1 MRILVDLSILKHF
14 HCGLG
19 QVAWNYGLYYK
30 THAPKDIDVTL
41 LVPKPYVGAFGDH
54 VKYKENKR
62 IYRVLPWLLPHY
74 DLWHSIHQL
83 SGNRPSRLWTKNI
96 LTIHDL
102 NYLYEKTGK
111 KKQKYHDRVQK
122 RIDRATYLTA
132 ISHFTKEDVENHMIL
147 KDKSLSV
154 IYNGVEQLDASKA
167 VRPETVQ
174 NAERPF
180 FFTIGQIT
188 GKKNFHTLLDLMKL
202 LPEYDLY
209 LAGQDTEPYACMI
222 KDRIAQEG
230 IKNVFLIGTIATEE
244 KIWLYKHCTAFLFPS
259 LFEGFGLPVIEAMMF
274 GKPVFCAKKTSLP
287 EIGGKYAFYWESFE
301 PQAMKEVMDNSLA
314 AFRANPQFV
323 TEMVRYALSF
333 NYERHMQ
340 NYFQLYHT
348 LARQPNCK
356 KLIAMRQ
363 RIVLIAENL
372 FSTRKKPALLNG
384 STRKFITQGTPTGQ
398 RLL

>member
-1 MRILVDLSILKHF
+1 MRILVDLSILRHL

-30 THAPKDIDVTL
+30 THAPKDFDITL
-41 LVPKPYVGAFGDH
+41 LVPKPYIGAFGDQ
-54 VKYKENKR
+54 VKYKANKR
-62 IYRVLPWLLPHY
+62 IYHYMPWLLPHY

-102 NYLYEKTGK
+102 NYLYEKKGR

-122 RIDRATYLTA
+122 RIDRADYLTA

-147 KDKSLSV
+147 KDKHLSV

-167 VRPETVQ
+167 MKP
-174 NAERPF
+174 NAIHNTERPF

-188 GKKNFHTLLDLMKL
+188 SKKNFHTLLDLMKL
-202 LPEYDLY
+202 FPDHDLY
-209 LAGQDTEPYACMI
+209 LAGQDSECYAGMM
-222 KDRIAQEG
+222 KERIEKEE
-230 IKNVFLIGTIATEE
+230 IKNTFLIGTISAEE
-244 KIWLYKHCTAFLFPS
+244 KIWFYQHCKAFLFPS

-287 EIGGKYAFYWESFE
+287 EIGGKYAFYWESFDA
-301 PQAMKEVMDNSLA
+301 PSMKMVMDNHLKE
-314 AFRANPQFV
+314 FYENPQFAR
-323 TEMVRYALSF
+323 EMVKYAHSF

-340 NYFQLYHT
+340 HYFQLYHKAT
-348 LARQPNCK
+348 GQPNCK
-356 KLIAMRQ
+356 KLIALRQ
-363 RIVLIAENL
+363 RIAEMAENM
-372 FSTRKKPALLNG
+372 FPAHKKQPIIPRLVTNI
-384 STRKFITQGTPTGQ
+384 ITGKYRPEA
-398 RLL
+398 